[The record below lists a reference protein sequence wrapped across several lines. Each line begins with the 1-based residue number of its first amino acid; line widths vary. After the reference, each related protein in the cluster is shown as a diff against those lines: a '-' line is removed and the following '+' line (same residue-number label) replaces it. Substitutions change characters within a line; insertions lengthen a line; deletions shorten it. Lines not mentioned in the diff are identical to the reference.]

1 MGERTKLCDY
11 TNTPNDQFITRAIAT
26 PKINAESYEVSPSL
40 LNLIT
45 REQFGGSAME
55 DASMHLH
62 DFVKICDMQKFKNV
76 ESDILKLKL
85 FPFSLRG
92 KAKEW
97 LHSLPSGS
105 INSWADLKEDF
116 IKKYYP
122 PVKILQNRN
131 NILSFRQNENE
142 HVAMAWDSI
151 KLMLRTCPS
160 HGVNEWTI
168 LHSFYNGLNYMS
180 RNILDSAAG
189 GAFMSKTIVEA
200 KNILESILQNYS
212 QWHTDRAPNPSKKV
226 NSIEETNDLSSKMD
240 TILALLNKPSVENVP
255 LQELVGN
262 NSENIDVNFIRNYG
276 NNGYGNNNYNSYNK
290 PPYVP
295 NKYASSGNV
304 SSDLENTIRSFI
316 STQKELNKE
325 FISKFEKQDALFER
339 VDQLTKEVS
348 SLKSIIT
355 AQKHEET
362 IKYCQEVINK
372 SWEHIHEQERVA
384 KESTGVMKE
393 VEVEEVKMLNEVKD
407 PLLDLENCSLH
418 ELISILQKF
427 ASDPSINTNQAGF
440 GSYIANHVLKEK
452 IARYNQEAMIP
463 PKLGDMWIP
472 KVLVTIGK
480 ETHHAILDLG
490 SSVSVLYKELYEV
503 LELKNLEKC
512 SIELA
517 LADDSI
523 KHALGKVSDVMV
535 ELHMTFVP
543 VDFLIMDMGSKTSSP
558 IILGRPFLRTTGA
571 IIDSKEGNVK
581 FQFPHKKCMEH
592 FPRKREPPKFKLP
605 HELRPQ

>member
-1 MGERTKLCDY
+1 MRCIHLS
-11 TNTPNDQFITRAIAT
+11 FI
-26 PKINAESYEVSPSL
+26 PSL
-40 LNLIT
+40 GSKKTNNTLSGISLKVETILNYAKSKKKLTRELNERISSMLEPLDRDIKNHVEEEDDLLIALNL
-45 REQFGGSAME
+45 A
-55 DASMHLH
+55 
-62 DFVKICDMQKFKNV
+62 
-76 ESDILKLKL
+76 LKK
-85 FPFSLRG
+85 R
-92 KAKEW
+92 
-97 LHSLPSGS
+97 
-105 INSWADLKEDF
+105 
-116 IKKYYP
+116 
-122 PVKILQNRN
+122 
-131 NILSFRQNENE
+131 NENL
-142 HVAMAWDSI
+142 AW
-151 KLMLRTCPS
+151 
-160 HGVNEWTI
+160 E
-168 LHSFYNGLNYMS
+168 
-180 RNILDSAAG
+180 
-189 GAFMSKTIVEA
+189 
-200 KNILESILQNYS
+200 
-212 QWHTDRAPNPSKKV
+212 
-226 NSIEETNDLSSKMD
+226 
-240 TILALLNKPSVENVP
+240 
-255 LQELVGN
+255 
-262 NSENIDVNFIRNYG
+262 
-276 NNGYGNNNYNSYNK
+276 
-290 PPYVP
+290 
-295 NKYASSGNV
+295 
-304 SSDLENTIRSFI
+304 
-316 STQKELNKE
+316 
-325 FISKFEKQDALFER
+325 
-339 VDQLTKEVS
+339 
-348 SLKSIIT
+348 
-355 AQKHEET
+355 
-362 IKYCQEVINK
+362 
-372 SWEHIHEQERVA
+372 
-384 KESTGVMKE
+384 E
-393 VEVEEVKMLNEVKD
+393 VEKVKTLNEVKD

-490 SSVSVLYKELYEV
+490 SSVSVLSKELYEV

-558 IILGRPFLRTTGA
+558 IILGRLFLRTTGA